1 MQTFLI
7 EDSKLISEALE
18 TSLVNYGFPTTRKS
32 FEDFLKTNCYVKDID
47 ILIVNINFEISA
59 KQIEKMKSENS
70 NLVIV
75 GLNTTNNWAKK
86 LSFLRCGFD
95 DILDYPFPSQ
105 ELIIRIENI
114 LKRPKK
120 QRGRVLNTKKLEL
133 DTQAKKVTYDKNEI
147 KLRKKEFC
155 LLEYLVKNKD
165 RTVSRNELL
174 DHVWDYNKIHSSN
187 TIDVHIKRLRD
198 KINDP
203 DMIKT
208 VHGFGYRIRD

>member
-18 TSLVNYGFPTTRKS
+18 TALVNYGFPTTRKS

-47 ILIVNINFEISA
+47 LLVLNIGFDIST
-59 KQIEKMKSENS
+59 KQIEKMKKENED
-70 NLVIV
+70 LVIV

-86 LSFLRCGFD
+86 LSFLKGGFD
-95 DILDYPFPSQ
+95 DVLDYPFPSQ
-105 ELIIRIENI
+105 EMIIRIENI
-114 LKRPKK
+114 NRRPKEK
-120 QRGRVLNTKKLEL
+120 KGKVLNTKNLQV
-133 DTQAKKVTYDKNEI
+133 DTQSKKVTFNRNEI

-187 TIDVHIKRLRD
+187 TVDVHIKRLRD
-198 KINDP
+198 KIDDP